1 MTNLAT
7 FHLQRHSDH
16 HAYPSRRYQCLRHF
30 PDLPQLPSG
39 YFGMF
44 PLAYVPPLWFKVM
57 DPRLLALP
65 QVQGDLERVNVC
77 PRRRAA
83 LQARYGTQATMA

>member
-1 MTNLAT
+1 MPTPRGAT
-7 FHLQRHSDH
+7 
-16 HAYPSRRYQCLRHF
+16 SRLRHF

-65 QVQGDLERVNVC
+65 HIQGDFSRINLD
-77 PRRRAA
+77 PARRDA
-83 LQARYGTQATMA
+83 LLARYGAVASARS